1 LKGDLREHQEG
12 AERRARGG
20 VHAQG
25 GEASNFKLHVDGPQR
40 PGKKE
45 LKKEM
50 GGGGGSS
57 YGAGVT
63 GRQEGGDVGEEREEE
78 EEEEGECEE
87 CGVSAMGAIDQSNNA
102 FYCNA
107 CWALFKVYTCSK

>member
-12 AERRARGG
+12 GAARAGGG
-20 VHAQG
+20 VHALG
-25 GEASNFKLHVDGPQR
+25 GEASNFKL
-40 PGKKE
+40 
-45 LKKEM
+45 L
-50 GGGGGSS
+50 
-57 YGAGVT
+57 
-63 GRQEGGDVGEEREEE
+63 EERAEEEEE

-87 CGVSAMGAIDQSNNA
+87 CGLFAMGAIDQSNDA